1 VSTDADRTLAT
12 LADALGDD
20 TGAVRFRLWD
30 GREWPADG
38 EPRAT
43 IILRRPGSL
52 RAMLWPPTDLTLGE
66 AYVHD
71 HFDVEGEL
79 EGVFSLGDALL
90 ERTRGIRERLSL
102 AQQLLSLPVPE
113 HQATGRVPARLRG
126 RLHSRERD
134 REAIAYHY
142 DLGDEFFRL
151 FLGRRLVY
159 SCAYFAR
166 EDDALDTAQEQ
177 KLDLICRKL
186 RLRPGDRLLDIGC
199 GWGALLVHAVERYG
213 VTAHGITLSR
223 PQAEAAH
230 ARIRAAGLG
239 RRASVEVGD
248 YRDLDE
254 PEGYDKLASVGM
266 FEHVGGALL
275 PAYFERAARLL
286 RPGGVFLNHG
296 IARLGGGPARSR
308 PSFVGR
314 YVFPDGELVPLAV
327 MLAAAEEAGFETRDV
342 ESLREHYVLTLRH
355 WVRRLE
361 ANHEEAVAAAD
372 EAAYRVW
379 RLYMA
384 GSAHSFASGR
394 LGVYQVLLS
403 KSRAGRSDLPLTRSD
418 WYA

>member
-1 VSTDADRTLAT
+1 VSAEADQTLAT
-12 LADALGDD
+12 LGEVVGDD

-30 GREWPADG
+30 GREWPTNG

-43 IILRRPGSL
+43 IVLRGPGAL

-79 EGVFSLGDALL
+79 EAVFSLANALL
-90 ERTRGIRERLSL
+90 ERTRGIRERLNL
-102 AQQLLSLPVPE
+102 AQQVLSLPAPDE
-113 HQATGRVPARLRG
+113 RATERGPARLRG
-126 RLHSRERD
+126 RLHSRDRD

-142 DLGDEFFRL
+142 DLGSEFFRL
-151 FLGRRLVY
+151 FLDRRLVY
-159 SCAYFAR
+159 SCAYFAH
-166 EDDALDTAQEQ
+166 EDDDLETAQEQ
-177 KLDLICRKL
+177 KLDLLCRKL
-186 RLRPGDRLLDIGC
+186 RLRPGDRLLDVGC

-230 ARIRAAGLG
+230 ERIRAAGLG
-239 RRASVEVGD
+239 SRASVEVGD

-254 PEGYDKLASVGM
+254 PEGYDQLASVGM

-275 PAYFERAARLL
+275 PAYFEHAARLL

-296 IARLGGGPARSR
+296 IARLGGEPARFR
-308 PSFVGR
+308 PSFVSR
-314 YVFPDGELVPLAV
+314 YVFPDGELVPLPV
-327 MLAAAEEAGFETRDV
+327 TLAAAEAAGFETRDV
-342 ESLREHYVLTLRH
+342 ETLREHYVLTLRH

-361 ANHEEAVAAAD
+361 ANHQKTVAAAGED
-372 EAAYRVW
+372 AYRVW
-379 RLYMA
+379 RLYMD
-384 GSAHSFASGR
+384 GSAHTFDSGR
-394 LGVYQVLLS
+394 LGVYQVLFS
-403 KSRAGRSDLPLTRSD
+403 KSREGRSDLPLTRLD

>member
-1 VSTDADRTLAT
+1 VSAEADRTLAT
-12 LADALGDD
+12 LEEVLGGD
-20 TGAVRFRLWD
+20 TGGVRFRLWD
-30 GREWPADG
+30 GRDWPANE

-43 IILRRPGSL
+43 IVLREPGAL

-79 EGVFSLGDALL
+79 EAVFGLGDALL
-90 ERTRGIRERLSL
+90 GRTRGIRERLRL
-102 AQQLLSLPVPE
+102 AQQVLALPAPE
-113 HQATGRVPARLRG
+113 ERATERGPARLRG

-134 REAIAYHY
+134 RQAIAYHY

-151 FLGRRLVY
+151 FLGHRLVY
-159 SCAYFAR
+159 SCAYFAH
-166 EDDALDTAQEQ
+166 EGDDLDTAQKQ
-177 KLDLICRKL
+177 KLDLVCRKL
-186 RLRPGDRLLDIGC
+186 RLRPGDRLLDVGC

-223 PQAEAAH
+223 PQAQTADE
-230 ARIRAAGLG
+230 RIRTAGLG
-239 RRASVEVGD
+239 GRASVEVGD
-248 YRDLDE
+248 FRDLDE

-275 PAYFERAARLL
+275 PAYFEHAARLL
-286 RPGGVFLNHG
+286 RPGGAFLNHG
-296 IARLGGGPARSR
+296 IARLGGEPARFR

-314 YVFPDGELVPLAV
+314 YVFPDGALVPLPV
-327 MLAAAEEAGFETRDV
+327 TLAAAEEGGLETRDV
-342 ESLREHYVLTLRH
+342 ETLREHYALTLRH

-361 ANHEEAVAAAD
+361 ANHEEAVAAAG

-384 GSAHSFASGR
+384 GSAHAFASGR
-394 LGVYQVLLS
+394 LGVYQVLFS
-403 KSRAGRSDLPLTRSD
+403 KTHEGRSDLPLTRSD